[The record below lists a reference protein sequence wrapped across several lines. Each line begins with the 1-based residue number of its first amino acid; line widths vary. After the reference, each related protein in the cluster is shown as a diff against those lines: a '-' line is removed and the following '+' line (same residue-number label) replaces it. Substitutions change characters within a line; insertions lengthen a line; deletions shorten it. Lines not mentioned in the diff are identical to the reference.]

1 MPVCVLISWWTYAHE
16 LAKAIEINPSY
27 AKAYYRR
34 GLSYLAILRPT
45 DAVKSFKSALKLD
58 PGNTA
63 IRSQLD
69 ATVKLVR
76 RIEFEKVSILLCP
89 FFHLPLSSPSFH
101 SSPYPQYRLTHDF
114 SQLTTGNL
122 NRRNRISILKMYLS
136 NIIRSMRPRRIILQ
150 VPLTIN
156 PIR

>member
-1 MPVCVLISWWTYAHE
+1 MDTDDI
-16 LAKAIEINPSY
+16 AKAIEINPSY

-69 ATVKLVR
+69 ATIKLVR
-76 RIEFEKVSILLCP
+76 RIEFEKVRTSLYPHLLHCL
-89 FFHLPLSSPSFH
+89 FRIH
-101 SSPYPQYRLTHDF
+101 SSRLRLRHRRANNRQ
-114 SQLTTGNL
+114 SQ
-122 NRRNRISILKMYLS
+122 
-136 NIIRSMRPRRIILQ
+136 
-150 VPLTIN
+150 
-156 PIR
+156 

>member
-1 MPVCVLISWWTYAHE
+1 MDTDNI
-16 LAKAIEINPSY
+16 AKAIEINPSY

-69 ATVKLVR
+69 ATIKLVR
-76 RIEFEKVSILLCP
+76 RIEFEKVRTP
-89 FFHLPLSSPSFH
+89 LPSPSL
-101 SSPYPQYRLTHDF
+101 SPSR
-114 SQLTTGNL
+114 
-122 NRRNRISILKMYLS
+122 
-136 NIIRSMRPRRIILQ
+136 IRSSRFRLQ
-150 VPLTIN
+150 QAN
-156 PIR
+156 NRQSQ

>member
-1 MPVCVLISWWTYAHE
+1 MYTNVI
-16 LAKAIEINPSY
+16 AKAIEINPSY

-69 ATVKLVR
+69 ATIKLVR
-76 RIEFEKVSILLCP
+76 RIEFEKVRTILCP
-89 FFHLPLSSPSFH
+89 LSLVLFVL
-101 SSPYPQYRLTHDF
+101 PYPARHFVD
-114 SQLTTGNL
+114 
-122 NRRNRISILKMYLS
+122 
-136 NIIRSMRPRRIILQ
+136 
-150 VPLTIN
+150 
-156 PIR
+156 

>member
-1 MPVCVLISWWTYAHE
+1 MPVCSPLLLCCKYANDQ
-16 LAKAIEINPSY
+16 AKAIEINPCY

-69 ATVKLVR
+69 ATIKLVR
-76 RIEFEKVSILLCP
+76 RIEFEKVRTPLYLHLFLC
-89 FFHLPLSSPSFH
+89 LSTFTRLA
-101 SSPYPQYRLTHDF
+101 SSELNE
-114 SQLTTGNL
+114 LTTGNL
-122 NRRNRISILKMYLS
+122 NRRNRISILKMYIS
-136 NIIRSMRPRRIILQ
+136 NIIRSM
-150 VPLTIN
+150 
-156 PIR
+156 

>member
-1 MPVCVLISWWTYAHE
+1 MELLLPMPVSSIFTCWMYTNNI
-16 LAKAIEINPSY
+16 AKAIEINPSY

-69 ATVKLVR
+69 ATIKLVR
-76 RIEFEKVSILLCP
+76 RIEFEKVRTILCLLFLLLLLSPIPCSVFRRLNDCQP
-89 FFHLPLSSPSFH
+89 PYLLSS
-101 SSPYPQYRLTHDF
+101 RT
-114 SQLTTGNL
+114 
-122 NRRNRISILKMYLS
+122 SIP
-136 NIIRSMRPRRIILQ
+136 NEC
-150 VPLTIN
+150 
-156 PIR
+156 

>member
-1 MPVCVLISWWTYAHE
+1 MYTE
-16 LAKAIEINPSY
+16 NLAKAIEINPSY

-76 RIEFEKVSILLCP
+76 RIEFEKVRILLYP
-89 FFHLPLSSPSFH
+89 LFTLPSPS
-101 SSPYPQYRLTHDF
+101 L
-114 SQLTTGNL
+114 
-122 NRRNRISILKMYLS
+122 LS
-136 NIIRSMRPRRIILQ
+136 CCIRSSRLRLQ
-150 VPLTIN
+150 RAN
-156 PIR
+156 NRQSQ

>member
-1 MPVCVLISWWTYAHE
+1 MYTDN

-76 RIEFEKVSILLCP
+76 RIEFEKVRTLLYL
-89 FFHLPLSSPSFH
+89 HLLHCLSTFTRLA
-101 SSPYPQYRLTHDF
+101 SSELNE
-114 SQLTTGNL
+114 LTTGNL
-122 NRRNRISILKMYLS
+122 NRRNRISILKMYIS
-136 NIIRSMRPRRIILQ
+136 NIIRRLRLRRII
-150 VPLTIN
+150 I
-156 PIR
+156 

>member
-1 MPVCVLISWWTYAHE
+1 MS

-69 ATVKLVR
+69 ATIKLVR
-76 RIEFEKVSILLCP
+76 RIEFEKVRYILFLRHP
-89 FFHLPLSSPSFH
+89 PSLPPLSPTYSSSTSH
-101 SSPYPQYRLTHDF
+101 SRYHHRMD
-114 SQLTTGNL
+114 LTTGNL
-122 NRRNRISILKMYLS
+122 NRRNRISIIKMYIS
-136 NIIRSMRPRRIILQ
+136 NILWSLRPRFFIIQ
-150 VPLTIN
+150 FPLTHN

>member
-1 MPVCVLISWWTYAHE
+1 MS

-69 ATVKLVR
+69 ATIKLVR
-76 RIEFEKVSILLCP
+76 RIEFEKVRYILFLCRP
-89 FFHLPLSSPSFH
+89 PSLPPLSSLSLSFTFRSHCH
-101 SSPYPQYRLTHDF
+101 SRTG
-114 SQLTTGNL
+114 LTTGNL
-122 NRRNRISILKMYLS
+122 NRRNRISIIKMYIS
-136 NIIRSMRPRRIILQ
+136 NILRSLRPRFFIVQ
-150 VPLTIN
+150 FPPTHH

>member
-1 MPVCVLISWWTYAHE
+1 MPVCVLFSWWTCANE

-69 ATVKLVR
+69 ATIKLVR
-76 RIEFEKVSILLCP
+76 RIEFEKVRILLLLIFSFP
-89 FFHLPLSSPSFH
+89 SSSTTFH
-101 SSPYPQYRLTHDF
+101 SSPYPQYRLTYDF
-114 SQLTTGNL
+114 SRLTTGNL
-122 NRRNRISILKMYLS
+122 NRRNRISILKMYIS
-136 NIIRSMRPRRIILQ
+136 NLIRSMRSRRII
-150 VPLTIN
+150 I
-156 PIR
+156 

>member
-1 MPVCVLISWWTYAHE
+1 MELLLPMPVSSIFTCWMHTNNI
-16 LAKAIEINPSY
+16 AKAIEISPSY

-69 ATVKLVR
+69 ATIKLVR
-76 RIEFEKVSILLCP
+76 RIEFEKVRTIFRLLFLLLLSFPEFGLALCRP
-89 FFHLPLSSPSFH
+89 YRQAPCLLSSRTYIASEC
-101 SSPYPQYRLTHDF
+101 
-114 SQLTTGNL
+114 
-122 NRRNRISILKMYLS
+122 
-136 NIIRSMRPRRIILQ
+136 
-150 VPLTIN
+150 
-156 PIR
+156 